1 MKASIYLMPGMGA
14 NPKIFE
20 FLSLSENFNVN
31 YLSWIPPEKNEPLSH
46 YALRMTQRIK
56 DKNPILIGVSFG
68 GVLVQEMALHLN
80 CKKVIIVS
88 SIKSYGELP
97 NQMKLARVS
106 NAHRLIPL
114 QWIQS
119 LESFS
124 LFVFGKGIQRRLAH
138 YNRYLSERDPDYLNW
153 AIDQLVKWKRREA
166 HKDII
171 HIHGSEDSVFPIKN
185 IQDPYI
191 KIKGDHAIILTQSEW
206 FNKNFPK
213 IIMENVV
220 GSTFLK

>member
-1 MKASIYLMPGMGA
+1 MIKASIYLMPGMGA

-20 FLSLSENFNVN
+20 FLSFPENFDVN
-31 YLSWIPPEKNEPLSH
+31 YLSWIPPQKNESLSH
-46 YALRMTQRIK
+46 YAYRMTQRIE

-80 CKKVIIVS
+80 CKKIIIVS
-88 SIKSYGELP
+88 SIKSYRELP
-97 NQMKLARVS
+97 NHMKLARVS
-106 NAHRLIPL
+106 NAHRLLPL
-114 QWIQS
+114 QWIES

-124 LFVFGKGIQRRLAH
+124 LFVLGKGIQRRLEH

-153 AIDQLVKWKRREA
+153 AIDQLVKWKRGVA

-171 HIHGSEDSVFPIKN
+171 HIHCSEDSVFPLKYIR
-185 IQDPYI
+185 DPFI

-206 FNKNFPK
+206 FNKNLPK
-213 IIMENVV
+213 FI
-220 GSTFLK
+220 G

>member
-1 MKASIYLMPGMGA
+1 MPGMGA

-106 NAHRLIPL
+106 NAHRLLPL